1 MSRGTRRKDFQK
13 SENFRKGIGKVQVI
27 HIAPG
32 KPADLSV
39 GFMNVSNCILT
50 DRLIL
55 RTFVKGD
62 EEDLLALM
70 SDEDAAQFMRGWRKE
85 RFTITI
91 DDFEGEQS
99 GMSVFSTAARNFC
112 NKAYV

>member
-1 MSRGTRRKDFQK
+1 
-13 SENFRKGIGKVQVI
+13 
-27 HIAPG
+27 
-32 KPADLSV
+32 
-39 GFMNVSNCILT
+39 MNVSNCILT

-55 RTFVKGD
+55 RPFVKG
-62 EEDLLALM
+62 
-70 SDEDAAQFMRGWRKE
+70 DEDAAQFMRGWRKE
-85 RFTITI
+85 RFNITI